1 MPFRT
6 RPLQSMRSSPSN
18 DPGSSAHHR
27 NACPD
32 RPRLLWPT
40 MLRNYHSSSKPHEL
54 TATLSFLYKAWWEE
68 NNTYPMHILLR
79 KSASHRVRVC
89 HKAKVK
95 GMELLSLTA
104 VEHTRPPGRPHHGNP
119 ETRRTFLTQELL
131 SSQQAQ
137 R

>member
-1 MPFRT
+1 MPFWT
-6 RPLQSMRSSPSN
+6 RPLQSMRSSPS
-18 DPGSSAHHR
+18 AHHG

-32 RPRLLWPT
+32 RPRLPWPT
-40 MLRNYHSSSKPHEL
+40 MLRNYHYSSSKPHEL
-54 TATLSFLYKAWWEE
+54 TVTLSFLYKAWWEE

-79 KSASHRVRVC
+79 KSASHRVPVC

-95 GMELLSLTA
+95 GVGLLSLTA